1 MVAAERLPVLP
12 SPCAAGAFA
21 VGAAFTAGAGAEPLK
36 IAESSALSAAICSEI
51 AMPRWSCER
60 VGVVF
65 IDWRGSGPAENGKIH
80 YQLQQAHRFGIFAA
94 RLLETKESG
103 A

>member
-1 MVAAERLPVLP
+1 M
-12 SPCAAGAFA
+12 
-21 VGAAFTAGAGAEPLK
+21 
-36 IAESSALSAAICSEI
+36 
-51 AMPRWSCER
+51 
-60 VGVVF
+60 VF
-65 IDWRGSGPAENGKIH
+65 IAWRGSGPAENGKIH